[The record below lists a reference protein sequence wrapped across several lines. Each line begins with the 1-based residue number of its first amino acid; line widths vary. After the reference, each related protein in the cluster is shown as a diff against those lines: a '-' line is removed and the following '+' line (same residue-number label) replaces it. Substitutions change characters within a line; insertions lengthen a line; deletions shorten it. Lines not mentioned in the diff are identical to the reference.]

1 MPLNF
6 FKPRPGRFGTQIAF
20 LSLSSIGG
28 ADYIGG
34 AAPLTVNDTTTFKIP
49 SPYRKCRFVRAS
61 VVMKTIAVDA
71 DGTVLATVKK
81 LTAPSTKASLTDALS
96 WEAAGVTA
104 DTVAQFVTLSTATE
118 AQRTLNAGESFIVD
132 VVNDSAA
139 IDTQPAGINITIEV
153 EVLE

>member
-1 MPLNF
+1 MLNY

-20 LSLSSIGG
+20 LTLSSLGGSDYVGG
-28 ADYIGG
+28 ATL
-34 AAPLTVNDTTTFKIP
+34 LTANDTTTFKVP

-61 VVMKTIAVDA
+61 VVMKTIGIDA
-71 DGTVLATVKK
+71 DGTILATVKK

-104 DTVAQFVTLSTATE
+104 DTVAQFVTLSTATD

-132 VVNDSAA
+132 VVSDSAA
-139 IDTQPAGINITIEV
+139 IDTQPANVNIVIEV